1 MYVATEPCLFV
12 FVIVGALPFVNALL
26 SVVHVAR
33 EHVGGALLHDPAATP
48 AEFCAHVC
56 IAVLERA

>member
-1 MYVATEPCLFV
+1 MFV

-48 AEFCAHVC
+48 AESCVHVC
-56 IAVLERA
+56 VAVLERA

>member
-1 MYVATEPCLFV
+1 MFV

-33 EHVGGALLHDPAATP
+33 AHVGALPLHDPAAAP
-48 AEFCAHVC
+48 AGESCSHVC
-56 IAVLERA
+56 VVALERA